1 MKHTRHQSTA
11 TRLIT
16 RHGGAADLVRTEG
29 GTEPQNPW
37 DPPGDAVDVFYPVTI
52 LETGYQQD
60 YHAGT
65 LIQAGDKLGLVAVS
79 ASITP
84 NLSDRLRIDG
94 RTYSIMEI
102 KPVQPAPGGA
112 VVAYSYQARA

>member
-37 DPPGDAVDVFYPVTI
+37 DPPSGGDVLYPVTI
-52 LETGYQQD
+52 IEAVYQKD
-60 YHAGT
+60 YHPDG
-65 LIQAGDKLGLVAVS
+65 LIQAGDKLGTMAVS

-84 NLSDRLRIDG
+84 NLSDRLRIEG

>member
-16 RHGGAADLVRTEG
+16 RHGGAGALVRAGEVTGPEWA
-29 GTEPQNPW
+29 P
-37 DPPGDAVDVFYPVTI
+37 VFGPELVLPVTI

-65 LIQAGDKLGLVAVS
+65 LIQAGDKLGLMAVS
-79 ASITP
+79 ASVTP
-84 NLSDRLRIDG
+84 GLSDRLEIDG
-94 RTYSIMEI
+94 REYQMVEV